1 MRTVGEEQVG
11 ALLLVERLA
20 HLLGRSESVL
30 GQRLMPGEDLV
41 FGDQDIGMSIPRQV
55 DELEIRVVPGQV
67 GQRRE
72 GGELIPALVL
82 GALEEAGRGPAEL
95 DQVEL
100 PVAGQVQELL
110 LVAAQRR
117 RRGDAGHQLQ
127 RPELALAQARLVEPG
142 IGLLGQDAGNA
153 LPVEVDPLVT

>member
-1 MRTVGEEQVG
+1 M
-11 ALLLVERLA
+11 AIA
-20 HLLGRSESVL
+20 
-30 GQRLMPGEDLV
+30 
-41 FGDQDIGMSIPRQV
+41 RQV

-110 LVAAQRR
+110 LVAAQRGG
-117 RRGDAGHQLQ
+117 RGDAGHQLQ
-127 RPELALAQARLVEPG
+127 RPELALAQVRLVEPG
-142 IGLLGQDAGNA
+142 VGLLGQDAGNA
-153 LPVEVDPLVT
+153 LAVEVDPLVT